1 MFHRERKSNQHFW
14 MNYPL
19 SLLPSE
25 SPREFPIAISS
36 KQVREVLRSEVSKSV
51 PVTNQATAIE
61 TKCSQ
66 VAAVCQRLKEG
77 EINQQPAEE
86 AIQIDP
92 AKPGLLCCFL
102 VTADNNTSGIFH
114 IFQLVIFTLSMCM
127 FFFPSLPSVQP
138 EVNHEA
144 KSRWGTWLSVHQK
157 EPAVHRSQWRV
168 NKELCELNKYV
179 VDICLNNIVIELL
192 CIFANVSF
200 SIMHIAQTIWSM
212 VTFWFLETKVYKKFD
227 IKQKTS
233 ITIILLPC
241 DNCVS
246 FRNCTF

>member
-1 MFHRERKSNQHFW
+1 MVHFLVLFLHFWSNTASVSVHFLCVENSNMDTLNFSPFVFHRNRKSNQPFW
-14 MNYPL
+14 MNYSL

-127 FFFPSLPSVQP
+127 FFFQP
-138 EVNHEA
+138 P
-144 KSRWGTWLSVHQK
+144 LS
-157 EPAVHRSQWRV
+157 P
-168 NKELCELNKYV
+168 
-179 VDICLNNIVIELL
+179 
-192 CIFANVSF
+192 
-200 SIMHIAQTIWSM
+200 T
-212 VTFWFLETKVYKKFD
+212 
-227 IKQKTS
+227 
-233 ITIILLPC
+233 
-241 DNCVS
+241 
-246 FRNCTF
+246 

>member
-1 MFHRERKSNQHFW
+1 MVHFYGAIFGVTPLLFLFTFTVLKIAIWIFSIFSPFMFHRERKSNQHFW

-66 VAAVCQRLKEG
+66 VAAVYQRLKEG

-86 AIQIDP
+86 VIQIDP

-102 VTADNNTSGIFH
+102 VTADNNTSGIFY
-114 IFQLVIFTLSMCM
+114 IFQLVIFTLSMCI
-127 FFFPSLPSVQP
+127 FFFPASPQSNL
-138 EVNHEA
+138 
-144 KSRWGTWLSVHQK
+144 R
-157 EPAVHRSQWRV
+157 
-168 NKELCELNKYV
+168 
-179 VDICLNNIVIELL
+179 
-192 CIFANVSF
+192 
-200 SIMHIAQTIWSM
+200 SIMKRKADGEPGSPY
-212 VTFWFLETKVYKKFD
+212 TKKNLQFIGV
-227 IKQKTS
+227 
-233 ITIILLPC
+233 
-241 DNCVS
+241 NGG
-246 FRNCTF
+246 